1 MQLEDV
7 FDAKQFSFLRVLA
20 LDAFEVTNSPLSLTS
35 NTGQRSTYRVC
46 TLASYPIAICCCLYI
61 CRA

>member
-7 FDAKQFSFLRVLA
+7 FDTKQFSFLRVLA
-20 LDAFEVTNSPLSLTS
+20 LDAFEITGSPLNLT
-35 NTGQRSTYRVC
+35 NKTGERGTYRVC